1 MSRYNSNYNT
11 PINTSINKDGFKNY
25 GSNIINSNNYG
36 ISSNNHYS
44 LNSNKDKNH
53 SKSGGINWEDNVNLA
68 YNQIKKRHEKL
79 LHEKELITGM
89 RVSFPENPLNKR
101 KNDISSLYT
110 YQNLNQNRQTL
121 ADRNYNYNMM
131 EPIYYPL
138 ENPVKGEPIKMPK
151 WDMGQVATNCG
162 RIHNECKKKKGFMDS
177 KEEQLLLL
185 AYLLKSGD
193 FDLNFDSLATGGT
206 LPQKRKDIRDVDQY
220 DPYKNIKMTDDEKEE
235 IYSKLDS

>member
-1 MSRYNSNYNT
+1 MSKYNSNYGT
-11 PINTSINKDGFKNY
+11 PINTSYYNEGLRNN
-25 GSNIINSNNYG
+25 GSNIINNNKYG
-36 ISSNNHYS
+36 ITKNINMSYE
-44 LNSNKDKNH
+44 KDKPKN
-53 SKSGGINWEDNVNLA
+53 SGGVNWEDNINLA
-68 YNQIKKRHEKL
+68 YNQIKKRNEKL
-79 LHEKELITGM
+79 IHEKELIKGM

-162 RIHNECKKKKGFMDS
+162 RIHNDCKKKKGFMDS

-206 LPQKRKDIRDVDQY
+206 LPQKRKDIRDVDPY
-220 DPYKNIKMTDDEKEE
+220 DPYKNIKMTDDEKEN
-235 IYSKLDS
+235 IYDALDS